1 LPPPDA
7 PIDDCLDCGEEGNVN
22 DAPKLPLE
30 VDQAAYNEGIDKSR
44 MRPFQ
49 PELCPNNLYNPP
61 PLLKEVCEKLDFD
74 IAEMWLRVD
83 ASKHRLVHYHVSDVL
98 DQSVRRQVM
107 NVYQGVAAQRMKHRL
122 SAAMCKLTK
131 ETKNVSKIT
140 TQSPS
145 GAQALQSG
153 LVSGISVAL
162 AVPIC
167 HEGINMTILTFCVNR
182 SSMESQLDGSLEE
195 KGKEIEEIAH
205 AMTGRSKRGRSL
217 SMGVDVMGCE
227 RLSRRNCCKAEQE
240 HCSIACIWGWL
251 ESILQA

>member
-1 LPPPDA
+1 MAMEYCTPFGGSLPPPDA

-22 DAPKLPLE
+22 DDAPKLPLE

-44 MRPFQ
+44 IRPSQ
-49 PELCPNNLYNPP
+49 PELCPNNQHNSP
-61 PLLKEVCEKLDFD
+61 PLLKEVCERLDFD
-74 IAEMWLRVD
+74 IAEMWLRID
-83 ASKHRLVHYHVSDVL
+83 ASKRRLVHYHVSDVL

-107 NVYQGVAAQRMKHRL
+107 NVYQGAAAPMMKHRL

-140 TQSPS
+140 AQSSS

-153 LVSGISVAL
+153 LVSGINVAL

-182 SSMESQLDGSLEE
+182 ASMESQLEGSLEE
-195 KGKEIEEIAH
+195 KARK
-205 AMTGRSKRGRSL
+205 SKRLLMR
-217 SMGVDVMGCE
+217 
-227 RLSRRNCCKAEQE
+227 
-240 HCSIACIWGWL
+240 
-251 ESILQA
+251 